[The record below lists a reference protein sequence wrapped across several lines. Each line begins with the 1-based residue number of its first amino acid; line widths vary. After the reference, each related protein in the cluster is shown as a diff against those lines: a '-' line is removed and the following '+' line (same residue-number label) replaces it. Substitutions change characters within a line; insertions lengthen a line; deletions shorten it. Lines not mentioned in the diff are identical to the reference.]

1 MFRCSWK
8 AYHPVI
14 EEARDNSFLKDFR
27 RWISENAASTDPK
40 ELATIKLEVENAIS
54 EVQRDLF
61 LKYLDRGKQIFGMG
75 KTLAGAAA
83 DIFLP
88 GVGVAVDIVERFGEI
103 RAAGKLRWQGFLV
116 SLEDAKSG

>member
-1 MFRCSWK
+1 MGV
-8 AYHPVI
+8 HPPPTPTV
-14 EEARDNSFLKDFR
+14 
-27 RWISENAASTDPK
+27 K
-40 ELATIKLEVENAIS
+40 E
-54 EVQRDLF
+54 QRDALRKAF
-61 LKYLDRGKQIFGMG
+61 GLPPYNRCKQIFGMG